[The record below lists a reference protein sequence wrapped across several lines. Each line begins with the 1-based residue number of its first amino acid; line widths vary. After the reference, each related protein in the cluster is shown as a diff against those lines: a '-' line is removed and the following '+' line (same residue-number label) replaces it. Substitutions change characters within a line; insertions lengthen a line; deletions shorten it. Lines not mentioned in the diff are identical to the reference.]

1 MKHYVLVLMMFLCM
15 AASLDAQIQV
25 MSRAQLE
32 SVENPPLSADAA
44 NVKFRTE
51 GIVADDMTEDDGI
64 QSFSYVFENV
74 GKDSLRIDRIV
85 TSCSCAVASYKEKTV
100 APGKEGEIIVKY
112 NPKGHPGNFERKI
125 FVYTGGYKTPSAIL
139 RLKVHVENGRDLS
152 GLYPVSMG
160 KIRLRRVNVD
170 FRRGVKAIEKCICVN
185 VSDAP
190 VRLACEQFLLPPFL
204 KFRAQPEMLQPGE
217 EGAMIIEYEPTGRE
231 EHNEV
236 MIMLKGLGV
245 PPSQSAIKVKLK

>member
-1 MKHYVLVLMMFLCM
+1 MKRYVSVLMAFLCLT
-15 AASLDAQIQV
+15 ASLQAQIQV

-44 NVKFRTE
+44 NMKFRTE

-64 QSFSYVFENV
+64 QSFSYIFENV

-100 APGKEGEIIVKY
+100 APGKEGEIVIKY
-112 NPKGHPGNFERKI
+112 NPKGHPGTFERKI
-125 FVYTGGYKTPSAIL
+125 FVYTGGHKTPAAIL
-139 RLKVHVENGRDLS
+139 RLKVHVENGKDLS
-152 GLYPVSMG
+152 NLYPFSMG
-160 KIRLRRVNVD
+160 KIRLRRVDVE

-190 VRLACEQFLLPPFL
+190 VRLACEHFLLPPFV
-204 KFRAQPEMLQPGE
+204 KFTAQPQILQPGE
-217 EGAMIIEYEPTGRE
+217 EGAMVIEYEPTGAEDR
-231 EHNEV
+231 NEV
-236 MIMLKGLGV
+236 VIMLKGLGV